1 MQSCTT
7 LSACPDCRATF
18 SSNVHQEDFIPSH
31 YCGGILDH
39 NDVQVALVHLFM
51 HSSLKPTPQHVGRM
65 SSALWLGHCNI
76 LIHFFQPFCCKCIA
90 MMGIIVLLNDPF
102 SGNRS
107 AQLTLVYRRI
117 HGWLSDCKV
126 PNDQRSSTV
135 LTVALRYLCSY
146 TVPGFLQTRAV
157 HHGQTSLLGLCSRC
171 FVVCLLLPS
180 CSFQREEATCSVFF

>member
-1 MQSCTT
+1 MFIRRTLFPHITVEEFWTTMMCKSLWFICLCT
-7 LSACPDCRATF
+7 
-18 SSNVHQEDFIPSH
+18 
-31 YCGGILDH
+31 
-39 NDVQVALVHLFM
+39 ALLNLH
-51 HSSLKPTPQHVGRM
+51 HSRLVGW

-102 SGNRS
+102 SANRS

-126 PNDQRSSTV
+126 PNDQHSSTV

-146 TVPGFLQTRAV
+146 TVLGFLQTRAV

>member
-1 MQSCTT
+1 MFIRRTLFPHITVEEFWTTMMCKLLWFICLCT
-7 LSACPDCRATF
+7 
-18 SSNVHQEDFIPSH
+18 
-31 YCGGILDH
+31 
-39 NDVQVALVHLFM
+39 ALLNLH
-51 HSSLKPTPQHVGRM
+51 HSRLVGW

-102 SGNRS
+102 SANRS

-146 TVPGFLQTRAV
+146 TVLGFLQTRAV